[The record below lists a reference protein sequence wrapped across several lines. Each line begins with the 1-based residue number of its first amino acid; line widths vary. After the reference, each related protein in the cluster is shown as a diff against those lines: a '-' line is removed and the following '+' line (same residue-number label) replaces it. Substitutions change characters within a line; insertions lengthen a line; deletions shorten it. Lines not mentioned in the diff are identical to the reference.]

1 MVGGLVSVLFGYIEF
16 LRKQFIKIVELLNG
30 TIFSDF

>member
-1 MVGGLVSVLFGYIEF
+1 MVGGLVSLFGYIEF